1 MKKRGLS
8 ISTKHSI
15 VLALILLGLC
25 VFFESQNDSFSSV
38 YNLMNIFR
46 QGVPNILLACSMLL
60 VIVSG
65 GIDLSVSGIMALCA
79 VVFGKLCVSGVPMAL
94 SIIIMVL
101 VGVLIGVINTIL
113 SEKLKIP
120 SIMATLATQIF
131 TAGMALTLV
140 NAIPISEPEIQPITI
155 LNSLKFEMFGENIPI
170 ALFIAIFAVA
180 VFIII
185 EKKTLLGKYAIAIGG
200 NSNAAYFAGI
210 NVFKMR
216 LIYFMISGGVAAFC
230 GLWQVA
236 RSGSADP
243 MIGVGMEFSV
253 IAAVILGGANI
264 KGGEG
269 TILGAVIG
277 TIIML
282 VLINGMQMI
291 GIDSFFQP
299 VVTGVVLFV
308 SVLVNSVV
316 GSRAG
321 KKNRQKKT
329 AAQQA

>member
-15 VLALILLGLC
+15 VLALILLALC
-25 VFFESQNDSFSSV
+25 IFFTSQNDSFSSV

-46 QGVPNILLACSMLL
+46 QGLPNILLACTMLF

-65 GIDLSVSGIMALCA
+65 GIDLSVSGVMALCA
-79 VVFGKLCVSGVPMAL
+79 VIFGKLCVAGVPMLLAIL
-94 SIIIMVL
+94 IIIG
-101 VGVLIGVINTIL
+101 VGMIIGLINTIL
-113 SEKLKIP
+113 SEKLGIP

-131 TAGMALTLV
+131 TAGMALTV
-140 NAIPISEPEIQPITI
+140 VSAIPISEPEIDPITI
-155 LNSLKFEMFGENIPI
+155 LNSLKFDMFGEKIPV
-170 ALFIAIFAVA
+170 AFFIAIAAVLI
-180 VFIII
+180 FIIL

-216 LIYFMISGGVAAFC
+216 LVYFMISGGVAALC

-269 TILGAVIG
+269 TILGAVLG
-277 TIIML
+277 AIIML
-282 VLINGMQMI
+282 ILTNGMQMI
-291 GIDSFFQP
+291 GIDSFFQQ
-299 VVTGVVLFV
+299 VVTGVVLYV
-308 SVLVNSVV
+308 SVLVNSIV
-316 GSRAG
+316 GSNAG
-321 KKNRQKKT
+321 KKRMKK
-329 AAQQA
+329 AQVQQA